1 MGKMCVKFTGHV
13 SFQQA
18 DFFALTLASRYFP
31 DYSGNCSFLED
42 FNRLIQQLRCFSR
55 YYPLNY

>member
-1 MGKMCVKFTGHV
+1 MGKVCVKFTRHV

-18 DFFALTLASRYFP
+18 NFFAPTLASRYLP
-31 DYSGNCSFLED
+31 DYSGLCSFVED
-42 FNRLIQQLRCFSR
+42 FDRLIQQLRRFSR